1 MRTDAQIKQ
10 DVLDELVFQPSID
23 ETQIGVIV
31 KNGIVTLTGKVFTYA
46 NKMAA
51 EKAVKK
57 VKGVKAVAE
66 DIEVGYDTRE
76 NKTDTEIANAII
88 DSLQWNTAVP
98 EEKIKVKVEDG
109 YVYITGEVDW
119 WYQKEATNRVIQNLI
134 GVKGIF
140 NHITI
145 KQIAEKPFQIKE
157 RISKAFERSAH
168 IDANNITLELIDDH
182 IIRLKGKV
190 HSLAEKEEAQKAAFY
205 APGIYEVE
213 NDLEVIS

>member
-182 IIRLKGKV
+182 IIRLKGQV

>member
-1 MRTDAQIKQ
+1 MRSDAQIKQ

-31 KNGIVTLTGKVFTYA
+31 KKGIVTLTGKVFTYA

-51 EKAVKK
+51 EEAVKK

-66 DIEVGYDTRE
+66 DIEVGYDTNE
-76 NKTDTEIANAII
+76 NKTDSEIAKAVI
-88 DSLQWNTAVP
+88 DALLWNSAVP
-98 EEKIKVKVEDG
+98 EEKIKLNIEDG
-109 YVYITGEVDW
+109 YVYLTGEVNWD
-119 WYQKEATNRVIQNLI
+119 YEKEATKRVIQNLI

-140 NHITI
+140 DHMTV
-145 KQIAEKPFQIKE
+145 KQVDEKPFQIKE
-157 RISKAFERSAH
+157 RINKAFMRSAY
-168 IDANNITLELIDDH
+168 IDANNITIDLIDDH
-182 IIRLKGKV
+182 IIRLKGHV

-213 NDLEVIS
+213 NELDVIS